1 MGSLSIWTFYRNN
14 KRKVLPVVGIVALAI
29 VGIASSGVLT
39 GSLYKDQEREIA
51 FFDHYAL
58 VFSSLRAGLSEAVVE
73 TVEGHST
80 VAETVRMEHRQ
91 TYRQGLFGRNST
103 SIFFVAEKDQRP
115 FADRLGWNLVEGR
128 WPESGTNEI
137 AMTQDFLRN
146 RGLGVGDLIGQAVDE
161 DEWLAGEWLMV
172 GALGGSI
179 IGGVGDLGYLQEHF
193 LDLPG
198 QTESVEIQPGALAVI
213 AIPGGEA
220 ELEALLESLPK
231 DEVAVVY
238 RSKVRRN
245 FERLRA
251 NLDTILWILNAM
263 SIAVM
268 SLALGLLN
276 VIFFM
281 QRGNE
286 FGLLAAIGYTKG
298 ILMRRVFL
306 ETTVMVIAGWVLGIL
321 LSIGIYSMLNA
332 VIFIPRGLEPLSVLT
347 VRVLVFTLP
356 VPATVILFGVAVVMW
371 QLHRMDPV
379 AIIERRD

>member
-14 KRKVLPVVGIVALAI
+14 KRKVLPVLGIIALAI

-39 GSLYKDQEREIA
+39 GSIYQDQEREIA

-58 VFSSLRAGLSEAVVE
+58 VLSSLRGGLSEAVLE
-73 TVEGHST
+73 SVEGHPT
-80 VAETVRMEHRQ
+80 VAGTVRMEWRR
-91 TYRQGLFGRNST
+91 TYRQGLFGREGT
-103 SIFFVAEKDQRP
+103 SIFFVSADDQRP

-128 WPESGTNEI
+128 LPAPGTNEI
-137 AMTQDFLRN
+137 AMTQDLMRN
-146 RGLGVGDLIGQAVDE
+146 RDLVVGDLIGQAVDE
-161 DEWLAGEWLMV
+161 DARLAGEWLIV
-172 GALGGSI
+172 GVFDGNV
-179 IGGVGDLGYLQEHF
+179 IGGAGDLGYLQENF
-193 LDLPG
+193 LSPSG
-198 QTESVEIQPGALAVI
+198 ESSSLAIQPGTLAVVS
-213 AIPGGEA
+213 IPGGEA

-231 DEVAVVY
+231 DEVSVLY
-238 RSKVRRN
+238 SSKMERN
-245 FERLRA
+245 FKRLTT
-251 NLDTILWILNAM
+251 NIDTVVWILNAM

-286 FGLLAAIGYTKG
+286 FGLLAAIGYAKG
-298 ILMRRVFL
+298 NLMRRVFL
-306 ETTVMVIAGWVLGIL
+306 ESTVTVIAGWVLGVL
-321 LSIGIYSMLNA
+321 LAIGIYSVLNS
-332 VIFIPRGLEPLSVLT
+332 VIFVPRGLEPLSVLT

>member
-14 KRKVLPVVGIVALAI
+14 KRKVLPVTGIVALAI

-39 GSLYKDQEREIA
+39 GSLYQDQEREIA

-58 VFSSLRAGLSEAVVE
+58 VFSSLRMGLSEALLE
-73 TVEGHST
+73 RVEGHPT
-80 VAETVRMEHRQ
+80 VAETVRMELRR
-91 TYRQGLFGRNST
+91 TFRQGLFGREGT
-103 SIFFVAEKDQRP
+103 SIFFVSENDQRP

-137 AMTQDFLRN
+137 VMTQDFLRN
-146 RGLGVGDLIGQAVDE
+146 RSLGVGDLIGQGVNE
-161 DEWLAGEWLMV
+161 DERLAGEWLIV
-172 GALGGSI
+172 GAIRGSI

-193 LDLPG
+193 LELPG
-198 QTESVEIQPGALAVI
+198 QTESLEIQPGLLAVV

-220 ELEALLESLPK
+220 ELEALLETLPK
-231 DEVAVVY
+231 DEVSVIY
-238 RSKVRRN
+238 RSKARRN
-245 FERLRA
+245 FERLRT

-268 SLALGLLN
+268 ALALGLLN

-306 ETTVMVIAGWVLGIL
+306 ETSVTVIVGWIFGIL
-321 LSIGIYSMLNA
+321 LSIGIYSTLNA
-332 VIFIPRGLEPLSVLT
+332 VIFVPRGLEPLSVLT

-356 VPATVILFGVAVVMW
+356 VPATVILFGVAVVLW